1 MRLKRMSIALC
12 MLVAAVLFSGC
23 GDQGWVR
30 VSPDGQYVTV
40 VRQPPDAPADS
51 ADPELALY
59 HIDRRETTPIV
70 RFLDKNSP
78 YAGWVYNCQWTPDS
92 RAVCFT
98 RLHPEES
105 PEAEA
110 TPSENG
116 ENSPADAA
124 QTSDAKYSLMLYE
137 VASGR
142 LTELP
147 ISVQAPRW
155 SADGKSLMGLGGD
168 EEQPSILI
176 YRTDTWVCTQ
186 QIRIPTEYYDKV
198 VAWDWAHWLRS
209 DPPMAVVHLGTVDSQ
224 ISGDLLWWVLSP
236 PARLGNLYLLR
247 GTQLIPLTTTGDV
260 QAFWVDKSGVVMRWA
275 RVKHG
280 KFLAVF
286 ERPLQGGAPRR
297 LALIPND
304 TLPANARVDQ
314 TYYRF
319 SPDGQRLAWYTDEGF
334 YVLDIATGVVHT
346 LNAYT
351 PKVVKQG
358 ALQEMGL
365 ASPVGFDWRDAET
378 LVIQRGGLLELHTVG
393 RLLQ

>member
-1 MRLKRMSIALC
+1 MRLKRMSGALC

-23 GDQGWVR
+23 GDQEWVR
-30 VSPDGQYVTV
+30 VSPDGQYVTI

-51 ADPELALY
+51 ADLELALY

-116 ENSPADAA
+116 ENSPAETA
-124 QTSDAKYSLMLYE
+124 QTSNPKYSLVLYE

-142 LTELP
+142 LMELP
-147 ISVQAPRW
+147 IAVEAPRW
-155 SADGKSLMGLGGD
+155 SADGRYLIGIG
-168 EEQPSILI
+168 EEDTLHI
-176 YRTDTWVCTQ
+176 YRTDSWVCAQ
-186 QIRIPTEYYDKV
+186 QLPIPKDYYDDAV
-198 VAWDWAHWLRS
+198 IWDWAHWLQS
-209 DPPMAVVHLGTVDSQ
+209 DPPRVVIHLGAAEFLDTKS
-224 ISGDLLWWVLSP
+224 WWGPQV
-236 PARLGNLYLLR
+236 RRGNLYLLR
-247 GTQLIPLTTTGDV
+247 GAQLIPLTTTGDV
-260 QAFWVDKSGVVMRWA
+260 QAFWVDKSGVVVRWA
-275 RVKHG
+275 RVEHG

-286 ERPLQGGAPRR
+286 ERPLQGGVPRR
-297 LALIPND
+297 VALIPNE
-304 TLPANARVDQ
+304 TLEANAEHNE

-334 YVLDIATGVVHT
+334 YVLDIATGVIHT

-351 PKVVKQG
+351 PKFVKQG
-358 ALQEMGL
+358 ALQKMSL
-365 ASPVGFDWRDAET
+365 ASPFGFDWRDAET
-378 LVIQRGGLLELHTVG
+378 LVIQRDTGQLELHSV
-393 RLLQ
+393 RVVESL